1 MSGLRISR
9 RSRGVVWWRRAEIM
23 NIMTALFDQDYV
35 TRMYGVDQKREGKI
49 EEKKE
54 TALKML
60 KKGFDI
66 DVISEM
72 TELPAKEIME
82 LKNQESN
89 N

>member
-1 MSGLRISR
+1 
-9 RSRGVVWWRRAEIM
+9 M